1 MMLGVDNSMHDKAS
15 GDFTMC
21 RLTLFAPYWV
31 DNRSGLDLLFK
42 DKPSAKGHPLLMGA
56 HTYFDYAP
64 VKAPGMP
71 MQQRHKLLCL
81 TDMTFHHALQY
92 LHCSELQG
100 DCRMHCMLMDAKM
113 RPHLCE
119 SCVKQQPVWL

>member
-1 MMLGVDNSMHDKAS
+1 MTNVLWCGRGSSSNDVAGGGQQHARQ
-15 GDFTMC
+15 G

-42 DKPSAKGHPLLMGA
+42 DGPSAKGHPLLMGA

-71 MQQRHKLLCL
+71 VLQRHKDLCL
-81 TDMTFHHALQY
+81 SVF
-92 LHCSELQG
+92 S
-100 DCRMHCMLMDAKM
+100 
-113 RPHLCE
+113 
-119 SCVKQQPVWL
+119 S

>member
-1 MMLGVDNSMHDKAS
+1 MRQEPQCVLSAAQVLLTIDGIKVRHASHSTHAVTGGAPPLMMLGVDNSMHDKAS

-42 DKPSAKGHPLLMGA
+42 DGPSAKGHPLLMGA

-64 VKAPGMP
+64 VKAPGTSF
-71 MQQRHKLLCL
+71 C
-81 TDMTFHHALQY
+81 T
-92 LHCSELQG
+92 ELF
-100 DCRMHCMLMDAKM
+100 
-113 RPHLCE
+113 
-119 SCVKQQPVWL
+119 